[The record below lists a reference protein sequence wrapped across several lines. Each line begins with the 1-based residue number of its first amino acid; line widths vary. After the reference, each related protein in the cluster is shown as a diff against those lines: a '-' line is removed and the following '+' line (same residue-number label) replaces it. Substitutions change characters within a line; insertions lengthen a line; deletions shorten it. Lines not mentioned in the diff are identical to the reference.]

1 MSCSCQHKRFDLNV
15 SECLVSHSECECSQL
30 LFRTKE
36 GAVSATETSSVRRR
50 IWHVRS
56 SFFKL
61 LSTDKILCF
70 SKILEISKVGV
81 NFFVFGA
88 VAMAD
93 LSATELWVFS
103 CSADLWPLAFSSWQ
117 VLAQHKVNVFSSPA
131 LRVSPYT
138 VLEMYYPQEKTNIYI
153 LENRLELWRDDFES
167 VSGKC
172 RCRDLNL

>member
-1 MSCSCQHKRFDLNV
+1 MKLWNVSPFSFKNQRKSRRGYLTAFISTTKMSRSCQHKQFDLNL
-15 SECLVSHSECECSQL
+15 SKCLVSHSECECLQL

-36 GAVSATETSSVRRR
+36 GAVSVTDTSSVRRR

-56 SFFKL
+56 FFEL
-61 LSTDKILCF
+61 FSTNKILCF
-70 SKILEISKVGV
+70 SNISEISRVGL
-81 NFFVFGA
+81 NFLGFGA

-131 LRVSPYT
+131 LQGSSYT
-138 VLEMYYPQEKTNIYI
+138 VLEMYYP
-153 LENRLELWRDDFES
+153 
-167 VSGKC
+167 
-172 RCRDLNL
+172 